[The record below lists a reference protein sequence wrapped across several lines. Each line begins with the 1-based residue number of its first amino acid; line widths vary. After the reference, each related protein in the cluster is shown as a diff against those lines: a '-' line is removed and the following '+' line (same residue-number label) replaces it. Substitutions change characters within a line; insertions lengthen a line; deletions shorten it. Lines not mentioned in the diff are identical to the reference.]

1 MVTKCSSAFWLNA
14 YCKRL
19 TFAVLPAMAELVPV
33 TGLTVAAERPETIF
47 IGTRSQFAKGAGHVW
62 RYQLT
67 DVGARRIYLCLQP
80 PKTTYENDVMFIVPE
95 LEGET
100 VFYVAY
106 EGRVV
111 NAELEQRAA
120 VFRTSA
126 SFWEVGDHVWE
137 TNSPPAVQAMSRNGR
152 SRSGRLRAGPF
163 AHSMGSNGFWA
174 GRAEVAG
181 SIVGLNCL

>member
-1 MVTKCSSAFWLNA
+1 M
-14 YCKRL
+14 
-19 TFAVLPAMAELVPV
+19 
-33 TGLTVAAERPETIF
+33 TGLTVAAERPDTIF
-47 IGTRSQFAKGAGHVW
+47 IGTRSRFANGAGHVW

-67 DVGARRIYLCLQP
+67 DVGARRIYLRLQP

-100 VFYVAY
+100 VSYVAY

-126 SFWEVGDHVWE
+126 PFWEVGDHVWE
-137 TNSPPAVQAMSRNGR
+137 TNSLA
-152 SRSGRLRAGPF
+152 SRSSYEQEWQEPQWQASRWTVRTQ
-163 AHSMGSNGFWA
+163 H
-174 GRAEVAG
+174 
-181 SIVGLNCL
+181 GL